1 MLEFLILGSLTI
13 HEMSGYE
20 IKKLMSN
27 STAFFSNVSDGSLY
41 PALRRCEENGL
52 VRSKE
57 LVENGR
63 FKKVYEITP
72 EGRQVFL
79 DWLERPLKPFNIR
92 YEMLIRL
99 FFASNLTQDK
109 LFQIIDQHIQ
119 QLEELKQNLDTIAA
133 GPAKNVDPCQ
143 KATLRFGQDF
153 YQYLMDWFIDLK
165 SQWKGCD
172 NKQALENQPENKGV
186 IRSVGI

>member
-41 PALRRCEENGL
+41 PTLKRCEEAGL

-72 EGRQVFL
+72 EGHQVFL
-79 DWLERPLKPFNIR
+79 DWLEQPLSPFNFR

-99 FFASNLTQDK
+99 FFARNLTKEK

-119 QLEELKQNLDTIAA
+119 QLEDLRESLDTIAA
-133 GPAKNVDPCQ
+133 RPAKNVDPCQ
-143 KATLRFGQDF
+143 KATLRFGLDF
-153 YQYLMDWFIDLK
+153 YQYLMDWFTDLK
-165 SQWKGCD
+165 KRLERGEQASTLSSAERTKKG
-172 NKQALENQPENKGV
+172 
-186 IRSVGI
+186 

>member
-1 MLEFLILGSLTI
+1 
-13 HEMSGYE
+13 MSGYE

-41 PALRRCEENGL
+41 PALKRCEESGL

-57 LVENGR
+57 QVENGR
-63 FKKVYEITP
+63 YKKVYEITP
-72 EGRQVFL
+72 EGHQVFL
-79 DWLERPLKPFNIR
+79 DWLEQPLKPFNFR

-99 FFASNLTQDK
+99 FFARNLTQDK

-119 QLEELKQNLDTIAA
+119 QLEELKQTLDIIAD
-133 GPAKNVDPCQ
+133 GPAKYADTCQ

-153 YQYLMDWFIDLK
+153 YQYLIDWFSNFK
-165 SQWKGCD
+165 SQLKGCE
-172 NKQALENQPENKGV
+172 NKPALENLPENQ
-186 IRSVGI
+186 

>member
-1 MLEFLILGSLTI
+1 MLDYLILGSLTI

-41 PALRRCEENGL
+41 PALKRCEESGL
-52 VRSKE
+52 IRSKE

-63 FKKVYEITP
+63 YKKVYEITP

-79 DWLERPLKPFNIR
+79 DWLEQPLKPFKFR
-92 YEMLIRL
+92 YEILIRL
-99 FFASNLTQDK
+99 FFARNLTQDK

-119 QLEELKQNLDTIAA
+119 QLEDLKQSLENIAA
-133 GPAKNVDPCQ
+133 GPAKYADTCQ
-143 KATLRFGQDF
+143 KATLRFGLDF
-153 YQYLMDWFIDLK
+153 YQYLIDWFSNLE
-165 SQWKGCD
+165 SQMKGSE
-172 NKQALENQPENKGV
+172 NKPALANQPENQ
-186 IRSVGI
+186 